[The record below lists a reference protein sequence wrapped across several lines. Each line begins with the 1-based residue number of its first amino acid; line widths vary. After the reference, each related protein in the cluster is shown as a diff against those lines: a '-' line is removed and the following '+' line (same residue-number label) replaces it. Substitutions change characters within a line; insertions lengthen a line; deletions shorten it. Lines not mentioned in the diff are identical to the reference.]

1 MSNELHL
8 NAPEEL
14 PFINYT
20 REFDF
25 DVRDV
30 FHAHVDAQLLALW
43 LGPRELSM
51 EVDHFNVR
59 TGGSYGYRHVDSEG
73 NSYGF
78 SGSYHS
84 VRPNELII
92 QTTEFDGFPDNVSLE
107 SQRFEDL
114 GAGRCRL
121 NGQMVFQSVDARD
134 GMVASG
140 MEQGLAEG
148 YDKIDELVAAGRPT

>member
-8 NAPEEL
+8 NAPENL
-14 PFINYT
+14 PFIEYT
-20 REFDF
+20 RDFDF

-30 FHAHVDAQLLALW
+30 FHAHVDAQLLAQW
-43 LGPRELSM
+43 LGPRELEM
-51 EVDHFNVR
+51 KVDHFAVR
-59 TGGSYGYRHVDSEG
+59 TGGSYAYHHVNPEG

-78 SGSYHS
+78 SGSYHL
-84 VRPNELII
+84 VRQNELII

-121 NGQMVFQSVDARD
+121 NGQMVFQSVEARD

-148 YDKIDELVAAGRPT
+148 YDKIDELIAVER

>member
-8 NAPEEL
+8 HAPENL
-14 PFINYT
+14 PFVEYT
-20 REFDF
+20 RDF
-25 DVRDV
+25 DHAVNDV
-30 FHAHVDAQLLALW
+30 FRAHVEAQLLAQW

-51 EVDHFNVR
+51 EVDHFDVR
-59 TGGSYGYRHVDSEG
+59 TGGSYGYRHVDPEG

-84 VRPNELII
+84 VRENELII
-92 QTTEFDGFPDNVSLE
+92 QTTEFDGFPDDVTLE
-107 SQRFEDL
+107 AQRFEDL
-114 GAGRCRL
+114 GEERCRL
-121 NGQMVFQSVDARD
+121 SGQMVFQSVEGRD

-148 YDKIDELVAAGRPT
+148 YEKIDELIASER